1 MLCVSVSLAVACCHF
16 SVLLSQN
23 GLLSFPFSHY
33 NLNILTFSAEHLNKL
48 GVYESVKSVVFSWRK
63 QVLANAGA
71 RHAEKLRKVGQKG
84 CVSKPSKL
92 PTQKAFGG
100 VRGACVAMLECV
112 CDDQKKCCPC
122 RLLTGFKYSQMTS
135 RRTKHVNTNLCIKAL
150 KSLSILLITDPCLIY
165 LSLHYIQNLPDLL
178 NRFLLL
184 ARCDCILKAWV

>member
-135 RRTKHVNTNLCIKAL
+135 RRTKHVNTNLCIKSL
-150 KSLSILLITDPCLIY
+150 KVTVYFTDHRSMLNIFVFT
-165 LSLHYIQNLPDLL
+165 LHP
-178 NRFLLL
+178 
-184 ARCDCILKAWV
+184 KSP